1 MTSSRPNLQHW
12 LTLLSVGSG
21 VLMATLDASIV
32 NISLPTLVKD
42 LHTDFATVEW
52 VVLAYVLMVTA
63 LMLGAAR
70 LGDLYNKKRLYQIG
84 LIIFTLGSLLCG
96 LAPTITALIVFRAL
110 QGIGAAFTQALGTA
124 IVTEVFPPESR
135 GRALGTIGSIV
146 SIGIAAGPP
155 LGGLIIAWAG
165 WHWVFLVNLP
175 IGIIASLIVHRFVPN
190 LHPGQRDGGFDA
202 VGALIL
208 FIAMGCYALGMT
220 LGQDLGFGNQ
230 WPKILLGVS
239 LIGLILFV
247 WVEHRQPHPMVDLS
261 LFRNVLFSINLLMAF
276 LVFVVM
282 AGMFLMPFFLQLV
295 QGYPTQLVG
304 LLMMAHP
311 VAMGIVAPVAGAL
324 SDRYGS
330 REISLIGLIMVII
343 GCLSV
348 ASIRAGISPLAFVLH
363 LIPFGIGLG
372 MFQSP
377 NNNAI
382 MSAVPRNRLG
392 IASGLLALMR
402 TLGQTSGLPLMGTLF
417 ALQVRAFANLPPGF
431 EVTQADPSAL
441 LAGLRG
447 TYHIAAFVILV
458 ATLLAVLAL
467 WIDAQKRK
475 QHAAHPVL
483 EGKHKVCR

>member
-1 MTSSRPNLQHW
+1 MASSRPTSQHW
-12 LTLLSVGSG
+12 LTLLGVGSG

-32 NISLPTLVKD
+32 NISLPTLVED

-52 VVLAYVLMVTA
+52 VVLAYVLVLTA

-96 LAPTITALIVFRAL
+96 LAPTITALIIFRAI
-110 QGIGAAFTQALGTA
+110 QGIGAALTQALGTA
-124 IVTEVFPPESR
+124 IITEVFPPESR

-175 IGIIASLIVHRFVPN
+175 IGIIASFIVYRVVPD
-190 LHPGQRDGGFDA
+190 LHPEKREGSFDVLGA
-202 VGALIL
+202 VIL
-208 FIAMGCYALGMT
+208 FMAMGCYALGMT
-220 LGQDLGFGNQ
+220 MGQDLGFDTQ
-230 WPKILLGVS
+230 WPRIFLGIALV
-239 LIGLILFV
+239 GLVTFV
-247 WVEHRQPHPMVDLS
+247 IIERRQRHPMVDLT
-261 LFRNVLFSINLLMAF
+261 LFRNTLFSINLLMAF
-276 LVFVVM
+276 LVFIVM
-282 AGMFLMPFFLQLV
+282 AGMFLMPFFLELV
-295 QGYPTQLVG
+295 QGYSAQLVG

-311 VAMGIVAPVAGAL
+311 AAMGIVAPLAGAL

-330 REISLIGLIMVII
+330 RGISLLGLIVVIL

-348 ASIRAGISPLAFVLH
+348 ASIQPGLSPLGFVLH
-363 LIPFGIGLG
+363 LLPFGIGLG

-382 MSAVPRNRLG
+382 MGSVPRNRLG

-417 ALQVRAFANLPPGF
+417 ALQVRAAADLPPNF
-431 EVTQADPSAL
+431 EVTQADPQAL

-447 TYHIAAFVILV
+447 TYQIAAFVILI

-467 WIDAQKRK
+467 WMDAQRRK
-475 QHAAHPVL
+475 QAAYSVVSGEQKTCH
-483 EGKHKVCR
+483 

>member
-1 MTSSRPNLQHW
+1 MTTSRPTLQHW

-21 VLMATLDASIV
+21 VLMATLDSSIV
-32 NISLPTLVKD
+32 NISLPTLVKA
-42 LHTDFATVEW
+42 LNTNFATVEW

-63 LMLGAAR
+63 LMLGVAR

-96 LAPTITALIVFRAL
+96 LAPTITALILFRAL

-124 IVTEVFPPESR
+124 IITEVFPPESR
-135 GRALGTIGSIV
+135 GRALGIIGSIV
-146 SIGIAAGPP
+146 SVGIAAGPP

-175 IGIIASLIVHRFVPN
+175 IGIIASLIVYRFVPN
-190 LHPGQRDGGFDA
+190 LHPGHRQEGFDA
-202 VGALIL
+202 VGALVL
-208 FIAMGCYALGMT
+208 FFTMGCYALGMT
-220 LGQDLGFGNQ
+220 LGQDWGFSSQ
-230 WPKILLGVS
+230 WPKIFLGAS
-239 LIGLILFV
+239 LVGLIVFV
-247 WVEHRQPHPMVDLS
+247 QVERHQPHPMVDLS
-261 LFRNVLFSINLLMAF
+261 LFRNILFSINLLMAF
-276 LVFVVM
+276 LVFIVM
-282 AGMFLMPFFLQLV
+282 SGMFLMPFFLQLV

-304 LLMMAHP
+304 TLMMAHP
-311 VAMGIVAPVAGAL
+311 VAMGIVAPLAGAL

-330 REISLIGLIMVII
+330 RGISLIGLIMVVV

-348 ASIRAGISPLAFVLH
+348 ASIQPGISPLAFVLH
-363 LIPFGIGLG
+363 LLPFGIGLG

-402 TLGQTSGLPLMGTLF
+402 TLGQTSGLPLMGALF
-417 ALQVRAFANLPPGF
+417 ALQVRASANLPPGF
-431 EVTQADPSAL
+431 EVTQANPLAL
-441 LAGLRG
+441 LAGLQG
-447 TYHIAAFVILV
+447 TYHIAAFVILI

-467 WIDAQKRK
+467 WLDTQRRK
-475 QHAAHPVL
+475 QAAHPIL
-483 EGKHKVCR
+483 ESDRKICR

>member
-1 MTSSRPNLQHW
+1 MASSRPTSKHW
-12 LTLLSVGSG
+12 LALLGVGSG

-52 VVLAYVLMVTA
+52 VVLAYVLVLTA

-175 IGIIASLIVHRFVPN
+175 IGIIASFIVHRVVPD
-190 LHPGQRDGGFDA
+190 LHPEKREGGFDVLGAA
-202 VGALIL
+202 VL
-208 FIAMGCYALGMT
+208 FMTMGCYALGMT
-220 LGQDLGFGNQ
+220 MGQDLGFDTQ
-230 WPKILLGVS
+230 WPRILLGIALV
-239 LIGLILFV
+239 GLITFV
-247 WVEHRQPHPMVDLS
+247 IIERRQRHPMVDLT
-261 LFRNVLFSINLLMAF
+261 LFRNTLFSINLLMAF
-276 LVFVVM
+276 LVFIVM
-282 AGMFLMPFFLQLV
+282 AGMFLMPFFLELV
-295 QGYPTQLVG
+295 QGYPAQLVG

-311 VAMGIVAPVAGAL
+311 VAMGIVAPLAGAL

-330 REISLIGLIMVII
+330 RGISLLGLIVVIL

-348 ASIRAGISPLAFVLH
+348 ASIQPGLSPLGFVLH

-382 MSAVPRNRLG
+382 MGSVPRNRLG

-417 ALQVRAFANLPPGF
+417 ALQVRAAANLPPNF
-431 EVTQADPSAL
+431 EVTQADPQAL
-441 LAGLRG
+441 LIGLRG
-447 TYHIAAFVILV
+447 TYQIAAFVILI

-467 WIDAQKRK
+467 WLDAQRRK
-475 QHAAHPVL
+475 QAAYSVVSGEQKTCH
-483 EGKHKVCR
+483 

>member
-1 MTSSRPNLQHW
+1 MASSRPTSQHW
-12 LTLLSVGSG
+12 LTLLGVGSG
-21 VLMATLDASIV
+21 VLMATLDSSIV
-32 NISLPTLVKD
+32 NISLPTLVEN

-52 VVLAYVLMVTA
+52 VVLAYVLVLTA

-96 LAPTITALIVFRAL
+96 LAPTITALIIFRAI

-155 LGGLIIAWAG
+155 LGGMIIAWAG

-175 IGIIASLIVHRFVPN
+175 IGIIASFIVHRVVPD
-190 LHPGQRDGGFDA
+190 LRPEKREGGFDML
-202 VGALIL
+202 GAAIL
-208 FIAMGCYALGMT
+208 FMSMGCYALGMT
-220 LGQDLGFGNQ
+220 MGQDLGFDTQ
-230 WPKILLGVS
+230 WPRILLGIALV
-239 LIGLILFV
+239 GLIAFV
-247 WVEHRQPHPMVDLS
+247 IVERRQPYPMVDLT
-261 LFRNVLFSINLLMAF
+261 LFRNTLFSINLLMAF
-276 LVFVVM
+276 LVFIVM
-282 AGMFLMPFFLQLV
+282 AGMFLMPFFLELV
-295 QGYPTQLVG
+295 QGYPAQLVG

-311 VAMGIVAPVAGAL
+311 VVMGIVAPLAGAL

-330 REISLIGLIMVII
+330 RGISLIGLIVVIL

-348 ASIRAGISPLAFVLH
+348 ASIQPGLSPLGFVLH

-382 MSAVPRNRLG
+382 MGSVPRNRLG

-417 ALQVRAFANLPPGF
+417 ALQVRAAANLPPNF
-431 EVTQADPSAL
+431 EVTQADPQAL

-447 TYHIAAFVILV
+447 TYQIAAFVILI
-458 ATLLAVLAL
+458 ATLLAVVAL
-467 WIDAQKRK
+467 WLDTQRRK
-475 QHAAHPVL
+475 QAAYSVVSGEQKTCH
-483 EGKHKVCR
+483 